1 MKVGDLVTF
10 TFQTSRW
17 RKGESALCDVGL
29 VVETGKYTGNTNIKV
44 LWKGETEPRVQKTS
58 HLRLVDDS
66 LIQS

>member
-1 MKVGDLVTF
+1 MQVGDLVTF

-17 RKGESALCDVGL
+17 REGESVDIGL

-66 LIQS
+66 LTQS

>member
-1 MKVGDLVTF
+1 MQVGDLVTF

-17 RKGESALCDVGL
+17 RKGESVDIGL

-58 HLRLVDDS
+58 HLRLVNDALTS
-66 LIQS
+66 S

>member
-17 RKGESALCDVGL
+17 RKGESVDIGL
-29 VVETGKYTGNTNIKV
+29 VVETGKFTGNTNIRV

-58 HLRLVDDS
+58 HLRLVDDALTS
-66 LIQS
+66 S

>member
-1 MKVGDLVTF
+1 MQVGDLVTF

-17 RKGESALCDVGL
+17 KKGESVDIGL

-66 LIQS
+66 LTT

>member
-10 TFQTSRW
+10 AFQAPRW

-44 LWKGETEPRVQKTS
+44 LWKGETEPRVQKS
-58 HLRLVDDS
+58 VHLKLIDKS
-66 LIQS
+66 LTT

>member
-1 MKVGDLVTF
+1 MQVGDLVTF

-17 RKGESALCDVGL
+17 KKGESVDIGL

-58 HLRLVDDS
+58 HLRLVDN
-66 LIQS
+66 LLTT